1 MSIIFF
7 IVGLVFLI
15 PSLLSI
21 ADITDVGLDYISLT
35 KIHTLPFINQ
45 YPSAWIYVV
54 LGLIL
59 MIVGFAI
66 SRRR

>member
-1 MSIIFF
+1 MNIIFF